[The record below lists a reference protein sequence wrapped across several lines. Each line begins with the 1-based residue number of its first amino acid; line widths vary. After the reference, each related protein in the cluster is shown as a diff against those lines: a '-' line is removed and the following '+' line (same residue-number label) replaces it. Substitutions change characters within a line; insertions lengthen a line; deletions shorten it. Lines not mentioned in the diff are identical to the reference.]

1 MDKSINY
8 LQEGCVKMAQIA
20 DNMKYSQ
27 HYINREFKKKMGFS
41 LKQYSEIIRLQ
52 SAIMYLE
59 KENVDFV
66 YDKLGYYDQAH
77 FIKEFKKFIL
87 LTPQNYLKKKTQR
100 NFVRSIY
107 IWYKVT
113 AFLRLFAAS

>member
-27 HYINREFKKKMGFS
+27 HYINCEFKKKMGFS

-77 FIKEFKKFIL
+77 FIKEFKKFTL
-87 LTPQNYLKKKTQR
+87 LTPQNYLRKKTQR
-100 NFVRSIY
+100 NFV
-107 IWYKVT
+107 
-113 AFLRLFAAS
+113 